1 MQFFRCFL
9 NFYINSSIHVAFAVV
24 SLSLLSFLEFNLVV
38 DFNLLLFIFLGSITG
53 YNFVKYAGIAK
64 LHHRSLA
71 RNLKLIQ
78 VFSLLCFLGF
88 VYFALQQKLEILFA
102 AAVFG
107 IFTLLYAIPPGKNNQ
122 NLRNTSGIKIYVIA
136 LVWAGVTVIFP
147 LLDKVE
153 LNQLILEFL
162 QKFCFVIA
170 LTIPFEIRDLKFDA
184 GTLKTLPQ
192 QIGVRRTKTAGYLLL
207 AVTLFLEFWKDFVLV
222 ELIALLLIIG
232 VTGLFVKYSKTN
244 QQDYFA
250 SFWVEG
256 IPVLWLLIW
265 WGVSCFF

>member
-1 MQFFRCFL
+1 MQYFRFFL
-9 NFYINSSIHVAFAVV
+9 KFYINSSIHVALAVV
-24 SLSLLSFLEFNLVV
+24 SLSLLSFLEFNLDI
-38 DFNLLLFIFLGSITG
+38 DFNLLLFIFFGSITG

-71 RNLKLIQ
+71 RNLRLIQ

-88 VYFALQQKLEILFA
+88 VYFAFQQKLEILFA
-102 AAVFG
+102 AAIFG
-107 IFTLLYAIPPGKNNQ
+107 VFTLLYAIPPGKNNQ
-122 NLRNTSGIKIYVIA
+122 NLRNTSGIKIFVIA

-147 LLDKVE
+147 LWDKVK

-184 GTLKTLPQ
+184 GALKTLPQ
-192 QIGVRRTKTAGYLLL
+192 QIGVQKTKITGYLLL
-207 AVTLFLEFWKDFVLV
+207 TIILFLEFWKDFVLI
-222 ELIALLLIIG
+222 EFITLLLILGI
-232 VTGLFVKYSKTN
+232 TGIFIKYTKTN
-244 QQDYFA
+244 QQDYYA

-265 WGVSCFF
+265 IIFENY